1 MIKKKDILEI
11 KKRFKKDDCT
21 FTKLCGCY
29 VNSEKKIILD
39 IEETFLNL
47 DEDVFFKYLEIAKKT
62 LSGTIGN
69 NLLELNFPNNE
80 EYMGDKQKFFLELK
94 RSGLKNP
101 KLLNTLYQ
109 SIIDTYEYEGNFLIL
124 LFHDAYDVMKKTSD
138 NAKLDESEEVYEYI
152 ICAICPV
159 SLSKAG
165 LGYLQD
171 ENKIG
176 ARIRDW
182 IVEMPSNGFLYPA
195 FIDRSS
201 DIDSVIYYTKNPKD
215 PHPELMEETLGCTSK
230 QTAAE
235 QKETFNSIIR
245 SAIPDEKKSEE
256 VIIELQE
263 NINNLIEEHDAIY
276 DDNDEPIVVN
286 NTVIQDILNDSG
298 VSEEISEKINKS
310 YIDKFQDAPP
320 VAEHLVDS
328 KALAANAEKKK
339 QENLVKRVEGVK
351 QKLEETKEE
360 LQSAKSEESEVA
372 DVADVA
378 IEDSTEYDVVLH
390 VKPEKVSQITS
401 QLIDG
406 KKCIIIPI
414 EENEHTTV
422 NGIDIE

>member
-201 DIDSVIYYTKNPKD
+201 AIDSVIYYTKNPKD

-339 QENLVKRVEGVK
+339 QENLVKQVEVLK

-360 LQSAKSEESEVA
+360 LQSAKSEVA

>member
-69 NLLELNFPNNE
+69 NLLELNFPDNE
-80 EYMGDKQKFFLELK
+80 EYMGEKQKFFLELK

-109 SIIDTYEYEGNFLIL
+109 SIIDNYEYEGNFLIL
-124 LFHDAYDVMKKTSD
+124 LFHDAYDVMRKTSD

-182 IVEMPSNGFLYPA
+182 VVEMPSNGFVYPA

-201 DIDSVIYYTKNPKD
+201 DIDSIIYYTKNPKD
-215 PHPELMEETLGCTSK
+215 PHPELMEECLGCTSK
-230 QTAAE
+230 QTATE

-263 NINNLIEEHDAIY
+263 NINSLIEEHEAIY
-276 DDNDEPIVVN
+276 DDNDDPVVVN
-286 NTVIQDILNDSG
+286 DTIIHDILNDSG
-298 VSEEISEKINKS
+298 VSEEISEKIGKS
-310 YIDKFQDAPP
+310 YMDKFQDAPP
-320 VAEHLVDS
+320 IAEHLVDS

-339 QENLVKRVEGVK
+339 QENLVKQVEVLK

-360 LQSAKSEESEVA
+360 LETVKSDDIEAST
-372 DVADVA
+372 DDTS
-378 IEDSTEYDVVLH
+378 EDSTEYDVVLN

-414 EENEHTTV
+414 EENEHTKV
-422 NGIDIE
+422 NGINIE

>member
-339 QENLVKRVEGVK
+339 QENLVKQVEVLK

-360 LQSAKSEESEVA
+360 LESAKSEESETA
-372 DVADVA
+372 ADVA

>member
-69 NLLELNFPNNE
+69 NLLELNFPKNE
-80 EYMGDKQKFFLELK
+80 EYMEDKQKFFLELK

-124 LFHDAYDVMKKTSD
+124 LFHDAYDVIKKTSD

-263 NINNLIEEHDAIY
+263 NINSLIEEHEAIY
-276 DDNDEPIVVN
+276 DDADEPIVVN
-286 NTVIQDILNDSG
+286 NTVIQDILNDSD
-298 VSEEISEKINKS
+298 VSEEISDKINKA
-310 YIDKFQDAPP
+310 YIDKFHDAPP

-339 QENLVKRVEGVK
+339 QENLVKQVEVLK

-360 LQSAKSEESEVA
+360 LESSKSEEPELS
-372 DVADVA
+372 ADVA
-378 IEDSTEYDVVLH
+378 IDNSTEYDVVLH
-390 VKPEKVSQITS
+390 VKPEKVAQITS

>member
-339 QENLVKRVEGVK
+339 QENLVKQVEVLK

-360 LQSAKSEESEVA
+360 LESAKSEESESA
-372 DVADVA
+372 ADVA
-378 IEDSTEYDVVLH
+378 IEDSPEYDVVLH

>member
-124 LFHDAYDVMKKTSD
+124 LFHDAHDVMKKTSD

-339 QENLVKRVEGVK
+339 QENLVKQVEVLK

-360 LQSAKSEESEVA
+360 LESAKSEESETA
-372 DVADVA
+372 ADVA